1 MKSRIRL
8 EVRLHGQPDGVE
20 AEALEDAHQRAA
32 LTGKDLGKGRPLS
45 HVYLLAWQRK
55 SSAMGAFAA

>member
-20 AEALEDAHQRAA
+20 AEALASLFHAHTPTA
-32 LTGKDLGKGRPLS
+32 
-45 HVYLLAWQRK
+45 
-55 SSAMGAFAA
+55 